1 MRRAEK
7 PLAKSPNDNG
17 FASDLLL
24 VLGQALQ
31 MVVQSRLVALVLFLL
46 EVCSQPAPTSSHAP
60 RRRKCAKSQSTD
72 THSTGCS
79 KTYHCGR
86 TEGKGTGLNLAQGH
100 VIVVHG
106 QRGHERHH
114 LRHASQHLPLVGA
127 GRHLLQQRGA
137 VGLRLGKLDVSSKG

>member
-46 EVCSQPAPTSSHAP
+46 EVCSQPAPTSFACATSQEMREESEHGHA
-60 RRRKCAKSQSTD
+60 
-72 THSTGCS
+72 
-79 KTYHCGR
+79 
-86 TEGKGTGLNLAQGH
+86 
-100 VIVVHG
+100 
-106 QRGHERHH
+106 
-114 LRHASQHLPLVGA
+114 
-127 GRHLLQQRGA
+127 
-137 VGLRLGKLDVSSKG
+137 